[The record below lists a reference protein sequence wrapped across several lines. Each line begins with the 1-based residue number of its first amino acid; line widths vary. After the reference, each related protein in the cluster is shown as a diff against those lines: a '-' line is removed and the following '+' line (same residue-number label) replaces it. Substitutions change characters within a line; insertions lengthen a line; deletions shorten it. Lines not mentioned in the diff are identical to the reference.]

1 MSETTDLAVI
11 PRETALTV
19 LTDPKQFDAFYEK
32 VAAEVKAHVPDLT
45 TERGRKEI
53 ASVAFKVVK
62 TKTAIDKAG
71 QLLTEEWRTQTK
83 KVDEARKA
91 IRDKLDELRDE
102 VRQPLTDWEAAEE
115 VRGERVNAALAE
127 LRDAAII
134 RADETS
140 DDLNIRLGHIYGTDL
155 PADLFQEQLPIASAL
170 RNSAI
175 TALTEGHQRALVTE
189 QDARDLAKLREQEAE
204 RAAQETAR
212 LEKERA
218 EQERLAAEM
227 AEQERAKREQEA
239 REKALA
245 EAAEQSRLEAERR
258 AKEAL
263 EAAEKAHQAE
273 LAAVE
278 AERKKLA
285 DEQAERER
293 IAAETKKADD
303 ARAKDRKHKAEVMG
317 AAKVAIMEAAK
328 VDEALAITIVRAIVA
343 GEIPAVT
350 LAF

>member
-1 MSETTDLAVI
+1 MSETTELTII

-32 VAAEVKAHVPDLT
+32 VSKEVRGVVIDLT
-45 TERGRKEI
+45 TERGRKDV
-53 ASVAFKVVK
+53 ASLAFKVTK

-102 VRQPLTDWEAAEE
+102 IRQPLTDWEAAEE
-115 VRGERVNAALAE
+115 ERIAAINVSLEYLRSAVIVDVFETSDDVRKRLAE
-127 LRDAAII
+127 LRNVVFGEAYYQGYFSIAQALQEKGEEALEAAIV
-134 RADETS
+134 
-140 DDLNIRLGHIYGTDL
+140 RL
-155 PADLFQEQLPIASAL
+155 EQA
-170 RNSAI
+170 
-175 TALTEGHQRALVTE
+175 E

-204 RAAQETAR
+204 REAKETAR

-218 EQERLAAEM
+218 DK
-227 AEQERAKREQEA
+227 ERADAVEAERKRIEEA
-239 REKALA
+239 RIADQRRLD

-258 AKEAL
+258 AKDAL
-263 EAAEKAHQAE
+263 DAAEKAHQAE

-278 AERKKLA
+278 AERKRLA

-293 IAAETKKADD
+293 VAEETRKADET
-303 ARAKDRKHKAEVMG
+303 RAKDRKHKASIMS
-317 AAKVAIMEAAK
+317 AAKEALMEAAK
-328 VDEALAITIVRAIVA
+328 IDEQTAITIVRAIVA
-343 GEIPAVT
+343 GEIPSVT
-350 LAF
+350 LTF